1 MTQNRSRTRIR
12 TATSTDLPTL
22 LAIQATS
29 LDSPQPALLRAGV
42 DGPATVL
49 VTGDVVGY
57 ALALG
62 HDPIYLAELA
72 VAPGYRGAGHGSALL
87 NAVLARDGY
96 CRLTARAD
104 DARVR
109 QFYERHDFRVEKR
122 LSDHYGDAD
131 GLLMVRQPDSVAASS
146 PDRN

>member
-1 MTQNRSRTRIR
+1 MTPNRSRTRIR
-12 TATSTDLPTL
+12 PATPADLPTL

-49 VTGDVVGY
+49 VAGNVGY
-57 ALALG
+57 ALAFG

-72 VAPGYRGAGHGSALL
+72 VAPDHRGAGHGSTLL
-87 NAVLARDGY
+87 NAVLARDGD

-104 DARVR
+104 AVRVR
-109 QFYERHDFRVEKR
+109 NFYERHGFRVEKR
-122 LSDHYGDAD
+122 LPDHYGDD
-131 GLLMVRQPDSVAASS
+131 GLFMVRQPDSDSS
-146 PDRN
+146 ADRN

>member
-12 TATSTDLPTL
+12 TATPADLPTL

-29 LDSPQPALLRAGV
+29 LDSPQPVLLRAGV

-49 VTGDVVGY
+49 VAGNVGY

-62 HDPIYLAELA
+62 HDPSYLAELA
-72 VAPGYRGAGHGSALL
+72 VAPGHRGAGHGSALL
-87 NAVLARDGY
+87 NAVLARDGN

-109 QFYERHDFRVEKR
+109 QFYERHSFRVENR

-146 PDRN
+146 ADRH